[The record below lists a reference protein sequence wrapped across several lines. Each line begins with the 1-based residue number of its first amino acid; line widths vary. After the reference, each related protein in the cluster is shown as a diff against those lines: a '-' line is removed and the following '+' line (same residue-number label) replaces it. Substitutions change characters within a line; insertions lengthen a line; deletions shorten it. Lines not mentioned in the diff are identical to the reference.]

1 MNDYNLTEILE
12 YIDPSTCSYQEWINV
27 GMALKHEGYTVS
39 DWDMWSMKDVNRY
52 HSGECAKKWTTFQ
65 GSSAPVTAGT
75 IIQMAKEN
83 GYHYENVS
91 AELDWDS
98 EIGSKDELVIV
109 DKNWIERSEIHIPEK
124 WNPAEQIITYLE
136 TLFEPDENVGYV
148 TKSWEHDGKFLP
160 SKGCYDRTAGQLIKE
175 LYQCKGDIGSVLGDY
190 NSEVGAWIRF
200 NPLDGKGV
208 KNENVTEFRYALVE
222 SDTMDI
228 SAQKAIITELEL
240 PVAAL
245 VYSGKKSLHAIV
257 KIDASTYEEYKKR
270 VDYLY
275 NVCNKNG
282 LKLDIQN
289 RNPSRLSRMPGVMRN
304 GKKQYLLDTNIGK
317 ENWNEWREW
326 IESVNDD
333 LPDPESMADVW
344 DNLPS
349 LAPPLI
355 DGVLRQGH
363 KMLIAGPSKAG
374 KSYALIEL
382 CCAIAEGKKWLEWNC
397 TQGRV
402 MYVNLELDRASCLH
416 RFKDV
421 YTALGITPNNLSNID
436 IWNLRGRSVPMDKLA
451 PKLIRRASKKN
462 YIAIIIDPIYK
473 VITGDENSADQMAH
487 FCNQFDKVCTEL
499 GCAVIYCHHHSK
511 GAQGGKRSMDRASG
525 SGVFARDPDAL
536 IDLVE
541 LELNDDILKQEKN
554 KAICKVCEGWLYKYD
569 KLYHASQDD
578 LCSET
583 QMLALCRE
591 YLKNDAYEC
600 VIEDVGKARKTVE
613 SRSAWR
619 IEGTLREFP
628 KFAPVNLWFKYPVH
642 NIDNIGVLKDIAV
655 DDGMPTW
662 KKNFAKK
669 KTDAERKTERK
680 NSLETAFEACGIDD
694 KVTVKS
700 MAEYMG
706 VSEKTV
712 RRRLKEHGG
721 FWIDE
726 GQIGKK

>member
-52 HSGECAKKWTTFQ
+52 HSGECAKKWATFQ

-148 TKSWEHDGKFLP
+148 TESWEHDGKFLP
-160 SKGCYDRTAGQLIKE
+160 SKGCYDRTAGQLIKK

-289 RNPSRLSRMPGVMRN
+289 RNPSRLSRMPGIMRN

-363 KMLIAGPSKAG
+363 
-374 KSYALIEL
+374 
-382 CCAIAEGKKWLEWNC
+382 
-397 TQGRV
+397 
-402 MYVNLELDRASCLH
+402 
-416 RFKDV
+416 
-421 YTALGITPNNLSNID
+421 
-436 IWNLRGRSVPMDKLA
+436 
-451 PKLIRRASKKN
+451 
-462 YIAIIIDPIYK
+462 
-473 VITGDENSADQMAH
+473 
-487 FCNQFDKVCTEL
+487 
-499 GCAVIYCHHHSK
+499 
-511 GAQGGKRSMDRASG
+511 
-525 SGVFARDPDAL
+525 
-536 IDLVE
+536 
-541 LELNDDILKQEKN
+541 
-554 KAICKVCEGWLYKYD
+554 
-569 KLYHASQDD
+569 
-578 LCSET
+578 
-583 QMLALCRE
+583 
-591 YLKNDAYEC
+591 
-600 VIEDVGKARKTVE
+600 
-613 SRSAWR
+613 
-619 IEGTLREFP
+619 
-628 KFAPVNLWFKYPVH
+628 
-642 NIDNIGVLKDIAV
+642 
-655 DDGMPTW
+655 
-662 KKNFAKK
+662 
-669 KTDAERKTERK
+669 
-680 NSLETAFEACGIDD
+680 
-694 KVTVKS
+694 
-700 MAEYMG
+700 
-706 VSEKTV
+706 
-712 RRRLKEHGG
+712 
-721 FWIDE
+721 
-726 GQIGKK
+726 